1 MKFSKKAKGGFTL
14 IEVMVAV
21 GIIAVSLTAL
31 IGLLAAILDNTKQI
45 ENQTAAISISSAL
58 ESLIKQKSFNE
69 VYEKMS
75 RMEEPYVVYFW
86 NQFQNPDDVDNSSM
100 VLMSSEHP
108 GKTPGQPPSIDDLKN
123 SEGDIFRVVITP
135 YQAGLDGEYLNGAIE
150 SEAYTAG
157 SPLPLDPSDYIMFF
171 LPLNLKIYADPRN
184 DIIEGAGTEEVNEQR
199 IVLSDMI
206 IVKTR

>member
-1 MKFSKKAKGGFTL
+1 MKFSKKRKGGFTL

-58 ESLIKQKSFNE
+58 ESIIKQKDFNE

-86 NQFQNPDDVDNSSM
+86 NQFQNP
-100 VLMSSEHP
+100 
-108 GKTPGQPPSIDDLKN
+108 
-123 SEGDIFRVVITP
+123 
-135 YQAGLDGEYLNGAIE
+135 
-150 SEAYTAG
+150 
-157 SPLPLDPSDYIMFF
+157 
-171 LPLNLKIYADPRN
+171 
-184 DIIEGAGTEEVNEQR
+184 EE
-199 IVLSDMI
+199 
-206 IVKTR
+206 TRSR

>member
-1 MKFSKKAKGGFTL
+1 MKFSKKRKGGFTL

-58 ESLIKQKSFNE
+58 ESIIKQKDFNE

-108 GKTPGQPPSIDDLKN
+108 GKTPGQPPSMEARQKQL
-123 SEGDIFRVVITP
+123 F
-135 YQAGLDGEYLNGAIE
+135 AGL
-150 SEAYTAG
+150 
-157 SPLPLDPSDYIMFF
+157 
-171 LPLNLKIYADPRN
+171 
-184 DIIEGAGTEEVNEQR
+184 
-199 IVLSDMI
+199 
-206 IVKTR
+206 